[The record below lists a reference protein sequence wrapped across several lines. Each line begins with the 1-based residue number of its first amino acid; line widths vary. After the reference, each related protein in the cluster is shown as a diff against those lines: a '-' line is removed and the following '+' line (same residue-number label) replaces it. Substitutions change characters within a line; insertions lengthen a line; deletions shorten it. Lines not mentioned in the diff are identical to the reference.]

1 MAFHWS
7 VSWEDGCDSLE
18 YTRCSVQHF
27 SIPRWEALYDF
38 WPWWMG
44 RRIAF
49 RFCPQAAAVHSSCY
63 FCLYLCC
70 YYWTLS
76 TAWRMHTHTSYLTIW
91 VMRHLWASFIL
102 RSSSTKL
109 HHGAFSQLFVNEK
122 TSFMY
127 IGSFKCS
134 SVSPWREY
142 NAETVN
148 NRRKLNQSK
157 LPPRLQLSNMSC
169 FVFWF
174 LSSFLFATFLWDKG
188 PNNHLPIMVNLD
200 NGHLKL
206 DSPSFL
212 FFDFHV
218 FRDLF
223 YSRVTSDPL
232 QS

>member
-1 MAFHWS
+1 M
-7 VSWEDGCDSLE
+7 
-18 YTRCSVQHF
+18 
-27 SIPRWEALYDF
+27 
-38 WPWWMG
+38 
-44 RRIAF
+44 
-49 RFCPQAAAVHSSCY
+49 
-63 FCLYLCC
+63 
-70 YYWTLS
+70 LS
-76 TAWRMHTHTSYLTIW
+76 TAWRMHISYLTIW
-91 VMRHLWASFIL
+91 VMRRLWASFIL

-134 SVSPWREY
+134 SVSPLREY

-148 NRRKLNQSK
+148 NRRKLNHSK
-157 LPPRLQLSNMSC
+157 LPPRLQLSNVSC

-206 DSPSFL
+206 DSPWFL
-212 FFDFHV
+212 FFWCPRFQRPILLKGHERSITVVKYNYDGDLLFTASKDHV
-218 FRDLF
+218 PSVWRAEDGERLGTFNGHKGTIWDLDCDRF
-223 YSRVTSDPL
+223 SNRLVTASADA
-232 QS
+232 